1 MGERSDAVLRTA
13 MSARDTARVAGAS
26 EQIHLSNS
34 PAGKRQRSGKSSAPG
49 RRPSCPPRKQSRR
62 VKRRKALVRKPPHP
76 VATLRSGQSLQ
87 RKGLPAH
94 DAGRRALR
102 RFTAVIS
109 VRPSPTR
116 SGHACPSGSIP
127 STGGPAGSLLTGRI
141 ARKVESRGAPR
152 ARLIRPDPQTP
163 LPAPP
168 TESPRMMPSNERGCS
183 TYRTKREHVNPAPG
197 APKMMG
203 LAELFWSRVTLQ
215 TALPINKET
224 DSTRSHRRKL
234 THGRSGRPL
243 LADSLTVVA
252 RASYNAGRCGRLA
265 QRESVPFT
273 RERS

>member
-183 TYRTKREHVNPAPG
+183 TYRTKQEQKSTPRPD
-197 APKMMG
+197 
-203 LAELFWSRVTLQ
+203 
-215 TALPINKET
+215 ALPA
-224 DSTRSHRRKL
+224 DPDDWRSLPAKL
-234 THGRSGRPL
+234 HDPL
-243 LADSLTVVA
+243 QCQAYFAAAPRTSDGVA
-252 RASYNAGRCGRLA
+252 
-265 QRESVPFT
+265 P
-273 RERS
+273 

>member
-1 MGERSDAVLRTA
+1 MDSQCQTA
-13 MSARDTARVAGAS
+13 WQASVSA
-26 EQIHLSNS
+26 
-34 PAGKRQRSGKSSAPG
+34 PGKCSAPG

-76 VATLRSGQSLQ
+76 VAALRWGQSLQ

-127 STGGPAGSLLTGRI
+127 STGGPAGSLLTGHI

-152 ARLIRPDPQTP
+152 ARLIRPDARAP

-168 TESPRMMPSNERGCS
+168 TESPGRCP
-183 TYRTKREHVNPAPG
+183 RTSGDAHIEQIKNT
-197 APKMMG
+197 K
-203 LAELFWSRVTLQ
+203 
-215 TALPINKET
+215 
-224 DSTRSHRRKL
+224 STRARERR
-234 THGRSGRPL
+234 
-243 LADSLTVVA
+243 AVA
-252 RASYNAGRCGRLA
+252 RACHLCTIQSGMRRIGLIAAPLFDSCAARLISA
-265 QRESVPFT
+265 SG
-273 RERS
+273 